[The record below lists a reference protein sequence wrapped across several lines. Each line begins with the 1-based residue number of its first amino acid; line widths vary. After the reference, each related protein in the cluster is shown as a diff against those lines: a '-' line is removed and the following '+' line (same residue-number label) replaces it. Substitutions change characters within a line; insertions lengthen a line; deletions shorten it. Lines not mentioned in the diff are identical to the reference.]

1 MMTRLTLSSAPAAEP
16 VSTAEAKTHMRVETS
31 ADDTYIAT
39 LVVAARRY
47 CEAVQKR
54 AFITQTWK
62 LYLDRF
68 PSVIRIPKPP
78 LQSVSSIAYLDT
90 NGDSQTL
97 SSSIYTVD
105 TDSEPGIVYEAY
117 NQQWPSTRDVEKA
130 ITVTFIAGYGDA
142 STDVPAEVKHAIKL
156 LVAHWYEHREAVAD
170 GVTPADVPLT
180 VKSLLGISRTFS
192 FGGGA

>member
-1 MMTRLTLSSAPAAEP
+1 MTTRLTLTSAPAAEP

-31 ADDTYIAT
+31 DDDTYIGT
-39 LVVAARRY
+39 LITAARRY

-68 PSVIRIPKPP
+68 PSVIRVPKPP

-97 SSSIYTVD
+97 SSSVYTVD
-105 TDSEPGIVYEAY
+105 TDSEPGLIYEGY
-117 NQQWPSTRDVEKA
+117 NQQWPATRDVEKA
-130 ITVTFIAGYGDA
+130 ITVTFLAGYGDA
-142 STDVPAEVKHAIKL
+142 STDVPAEVIHAIKL
-156 LVAHWYEHREAVAD
+156 MVGHWYEHREAVAD
-170 GVTPADVPLT
+170 GVTPAMVPLT
-180 VKSLLGISRTFS
+180 VHSLLGISRTFS